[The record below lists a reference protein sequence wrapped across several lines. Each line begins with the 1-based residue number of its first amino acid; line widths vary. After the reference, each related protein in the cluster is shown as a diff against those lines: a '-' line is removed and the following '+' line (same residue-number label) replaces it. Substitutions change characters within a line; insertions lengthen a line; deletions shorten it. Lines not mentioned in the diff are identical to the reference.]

1 MLASQVSALTTAT
14 STWLWGWE
22 RTKESIKSCTWT
34 LYKICKVAMEVRT
47 LGAKGR
53 HYPRMSPTKLWIVYL
68 KSLFIEQNSIKYKL
82 MAKEELL
89 RTLKQQKNSSGI
101 VNYFKTNMAEHI
113 KTCMLLS
120 ERYSEKNV
128 QSLMQILEKM

>member
-1 MLASQVSALTTAT
+1 
-14 STWLWGWE
+14 
-22 RTKESIKSCTWT
+22 
-34 LYKICKVAMEVRT
+34 
-47 LGAKGR
+47 
-53 HYPRMSPTKLWIVYL
+53 
-68 KSLFIEQNSIKYKL
+68 

-101 VNYFKTNMAEHI
+101 VNYFKTNMTEHI